1 MSVSVLGIRHHGP
14 GSARSLR
21 DELERLKPDVVLIEG
36 PPEADELVTLA
47 HDPDLQP
54 PVALLAHVP
63 GEPSTAAFWPF
74 AVFSPEWQAIRHA
87 VAAGVPVRFC
97 DLPAVHS
104 LASRPGASGHTEPG
118 ETGDTGPAGPARP
131 REGEAPEGAGER
143 GPDAKVPGSPGET
156 TDGERDDDTDEVA
169 PEAVRIDPIG
179 ALARAAGYD
188 DPERW
193 WEDAVEHRGDTP
205 FHMIAQ
211 AMEAVREGHVA
222 DEYEARR
229 EAFMRRTIRRAVKD
243 GFERI
248 VVVCGAWHVP
258 ALAGTARE
266 GAPWGA
272 GLPTVK
278 ADDALLRGLPK
289 VKAEMTWVPWTYGR
303 LAAWSGY
310 GAGVTSPG
318 WYHHLFAS
326 PDRPV
331 ERWLTGAAGVLR
343 EEDLPVSSAHVI
355 EAVRLAESLAVL
367 RGRPLAGL
375 AEVTEAVRA
384 VLCEGDDLPVELIQR
399 RMVVGERLG
408 QVPDAT
414 PMVPLQRHL
423 REEQRRV
430 RLKPEALD
438 REYDLDLRKPLDLER
453 SRLLHRLRLLGVG
466 WGTPQESRG
475 KGTFR
480 ESWSLAWRPEFDIDL
495 IEAGAWG
502 TTVPAAA
509 AARVRDLAQG
519 GGAPGQGTRGRP
531 PGPGGGP
538 GTAGPGGTGPGAPA
552 PGGSGPG
559 GSGPGGA
566 GGSGGMSGG
575 GAAGGVTL
583 AGLTGL
589 VERCLL
595 ADLPEA
601 LPYVLD
607 ALSERAAL
615 DGDVTH
621 LMAALPAMVRAQ
633 RYGDVRGT
641 PATGLA
647 TIVEAMLTRICV
659 GLGGAV
665 TGLDDDAAR
674 DLIRHVDAV
683 HAAVAL
689 LDIGPARPAGPRA
702 LGGSGENDGS
712 RGKGGSGGN
721 DGSGEGGLSEGAG
734 PEAAGSEEAGSGG
747 AGADGSRGPE
757 GAGFGG
763 AGADGS
769 RVSEGAGADGSWG
782 PGGSAGSGEE
792 TPRGRWLVALRGASG
807 RADLHGLIEGRL
819 TRILLDAADLDTAEV
834 GRRMS
839 RAMSA
844 GHPPARAAA
853 WIEGFLSGGGLLLVH
868 DPRLLGLV
876 DEWLTGLAPETF
888 VDVLPLLRRTFGAF
902 AAPERRSIG
911 ARVRS
916 LGAGTGGPAPDAED
930 FDEER
935 AAAAVRTVLAILGP
949 TIAEPTIPGRT
960 GSADG

>member
-1 MSVSVLGIRHHGP
+1 MSVSVLGVRHHGP
-14 GSARSLR
+14 GSARSLG
-21 DELERLKPDVVLIEG
+21 DELERLKPDIVLIEG
-36 PPEADELVTLA
+36 PPEADGLVELA
-47 HDPDLQP
+47 KDPGLEP

-63 GEPSTAAFWPF
+63 GEPSKAAFWPF

-87 VAAGVPVRFC
+87 VEAGIPVRFC
-97 DLPAVHS
+97 DLPAAHS
-104 LASRPGASGHTEPG
+104 LASGPEEP
-118 ETGDTGPAGPARP
+118 AARP
-131 REGEAPEGAGER
+131 DTPDTPDGE
-143 GPDAKVPGSPGET
+143 GPDSGIPA
-156 TDGERDDDTDEVA
+156 
-169 PEAVRIDPIG
+169 AVRTDPIG
-179 ALARAAGYD
+179 TLARAAGYD

-193 WEDAVEHRGDTP
+193 WEDVVEHRGDTP
-205 FHMIAQ
+205 FQVIAE
-211 AMEAVREGHVA
+211 AMAAVREGHVA
-222 DEYEARR
+222 DAYEARR

-248 VVVCGAWHVP
+248 AVVCGAWHVP
-258 ALAGTARE
+258 ALAGPSRE
-266 GAPWGA
+266 GAAWGA

-318 WYHHLFAS
+318 WYHHLFTAA
-326 PDRPV
+326 DRPV
-331 ERWLTGAAGVLR
+331 ERWLTAAAGVLR

-355 EAVRLAESLAVL
+355 EAVRLTQSLAVL

-375 AEVTEAVRA
+375 AEVTEAARA

-408 QVPDAT
+408 HVPDTT

-423 REEQRRV
+423 REEQRRLK
-430 RLKPEALD
+430 LKPEALD
-438 REYDLDLRKPLDLER
+438 REHDLDLRKPLDLER
-453 SRLLHRLRLLGVG
+453 SRLLHRLRLLGVE
-466 WGTPQESRG
+466 WGTPQESRS

-480 ESWSLAWRPEFDIDL
+480 ESWTLAWRPEFDIEL
-495 IEAGAWG
+495 IEASAWG

-509 AARVRDLAQG
+509 GARVRDLADG
-519 GGAPGQGTRGRP
+519 GRP
-531 PGPGGGP
+531 PGPAAP
-538 GTAGPGGTGPGAPA
+538 QGTAGPGPGGGGSAAPA
-552 PGGSGPG
+552 
-559 GSGPGGA
+559 
-566 GGSGGMSGG
+566 
-575 GAAGGVTL
+575 GVSL

-595 ADLPEA
+595 ADLPDA

-607 ALSERAAL
+607 SLSARAAL
-615 DGDVTH
+615 DSDVTH

-647 TIVEAMLTRICV
+647 AIVDALLTRVCV

-674 DLIRHVDAV
+674 DLLRHIDGV

-689 LDIGPARPAGPRA
+689 LD
-702 LGGSGENDGS
+702 
-712 RGKGGSGGN
+712 
-721 DGSGEGGLSEGAG
+721 GATG
-734 PEAAGSEEAGSGG
+734 AEA
-747 AGADGSRGPE
+747 PQ
-757 GAGFGG
+757 
-763 AGADGS
+763 
-769 RVSEGAGADGSWG
+769 
-782 PGGSAGSGEE
+782 
-792 TPRGRWLVALRGASG
+792 GRWLATLRGASG
-807 RADLHGLIEGRL
+807 RSDLHGLIEGRL
-819 TRILLDAADLDTAEV
+819 TRILLDAGDLDADQV
-834 GRRMS
+834 GPRMS

-868 DPRLLGLV
+868 DARLLALIDG
-876 DEWLTGLAPETF
+876 WLTGLAPETF

-911 ARVRS
+911 SRVRS
-916 LGAGTGGPAPDAED
+916 LATGAVAGGEDVAEL
-930 FDEER
+930 DEER
-935 AAAAVRTVLAILGP
+935 AAAAVRTVLMILGK
-949 TIAEPTIPGRT
+949 TEAE
-960 GSADG
+960 

>member
-21 DELERLKPDVVLIEG
+21 DELDRLKPDVVLIEG

-47 HDPDLQP
+47 RDPDLQP

-104 LASRPGASGHTEPG
+104 LAVRPGASGHAEPG
-118 ETGDTGPAGPARP
+118 ETGDTGPAGP
-131 REGEAPEGAGER
+131 REGEAPQGAGER
-143 GPDAKVPGSPGET
+143 GPDAKAPGSPGGA
-156 TDGERDDDTDEVA
+156 TDGERADGQEDGEPDDAA

-289 VKAEMTWVPWTYGR
+289 VKAEITWVPWTYGR

-430 RLKPEALD
+430 KLKPEALD

-453 SRLLHRLRLLGVG
+453 SRLLHRLRLLGVS

-495 IEAGAWG
+495 IEASAWG

-509 AARVRDLAQG
+509 AARVRDLADG
-519 GGAPGQGTRGRP
+519 GGAPDQTARGRAS
-531 PGPGGGP
+531 GPGGGP
-538 GTAGPGGTGPGAPA
+538 GA
-552 PGGSGPG
+552 SGPG

-566 GGSGGMSGG
+566 GGPGGMSGG
-575 GAAGGVTL
+575 GASGGVTL

-601 LPYVLD
+601 LPHVLD

-674 DLIRHVDAV
+674 DLNRHVDAV

-689 LDIGPARPAGPRA
+689 LDTGPARPDGSRA
-702 LGGSGENDGS
+702 PGGSGKDDG
-712 RGKGGSGGN
+712 
-721 DGSGEGGLSEGAG
+721 
-734 PEAAGSEEAGSGG
+734 
-747 AGADGSRGPE
+747 
-757 GAGFGG
+757 
-763 AGADGS
+763 
-769 RVSEGAGADGSWG
+769 SEGAGADDSRAPAG
-782 PGGSAGSGEE
+782 PAGPAGSGEE
-792 TPRGRWLVALRGASG
+792 TPQGRWLVALRGASG

-930 FDEER
+930 FDDER
-935 AAAAVRTVLAILGP
+935 AAAAVRTVLTILGP
-949 TIAEPTIPGRT
+949 TIAEPTIHGRT

>member
-104 LASRPGASGHTEPG
+104 LASRPGASGHAEPG
-118 ETGDTGPAGPARP
+118 ETGDAGPAEP
-131 REGEAPEGAGER
+131 REGETPEGAGAR
-143 GPDAKVPGSPGET
+143 GPDGRVPGSQGET
-156 TDGERDDDTDEVA
+156 TGGERDGDTHGEPDDVA

-229 EAFMRRTIRRAVKD
+229 EAFMRRTIRRAVRD

-248 VVVCGAWHVP
+248 AVVCGAWHVP

-289 VKAEMTWVPWTYGR
+289 VRAEMTWVPWTYGR

-430 RLKPEALD
+430 KLKPEALE

-453 SRLLHRLRLLGVG
+453 SRLLHRLRLLGVD
-466 WGTPQESRG
+466 WGTPRESRG

-509 AARVRDLAQG
+509 AARVRDLADG
-519 GGAPGQGTRGRP
+519 GGPSGRTIRGRAPGGTS
-531 PGPGGGP
+531 GPGGG
-538 GTAGPGGTGPGAPA
+538 G

-559 GSGPGGA
+559 GSGPGGS
-566 GGSGGMSGG
+566 GGAGGMS
-575 GAAGGVTL
+575 GGVTL

-601 LPYVLD
+601 LPHVLD
-607 ALSERAAL
+607 ALSARAAL

-641 PATGLA
+641 PATGLV

-689 LDIGPARPAGPRA
+689 LDTGPVRPDGSRA
-702 LGGSGENDGS
+702 LGGPGEI
-712 RGKGGSGGN
+712 
-721 DGSGEGGLSEGAG
+721 DGSGEKD
-734 PEAAGSEEAGSGG
+734 GSGE
-747 AGADGSRGPE
+747 RG
-757 GAGFGG
+757 
-763 AGADGS
+763 
-769 RVSEGAGADGSWG
+769 VSEGAGAGGSRVQ
-782 PGGSAGSGEE
+782 GGSAGSGEE
-792 TPRGRWLVALRGASG
+792 TPQGRWLVALRGASG

-834 GRRMS
+834 GLRMS

-911 ARVRS
+911 SRVRS
-916 LGAGTGGPAPDAED
+916 LGAGTGGLAPDAED

-935 AAAAVRTVLAILGP
+935 AAAAVRTVLTILGP
-949 TIAEPTIPGRT
+949 ATAEPAIEGRT

>member
-1 MSVSVLGIRHHGP
+1 MSVSVLGVRHHGP

-21 DELERLKPDVVLIEG
+21 DELERLKPDIVLIEG
-36 PPEADELVTLA
+36 PPEADGLVELA
-47 HDPDLQP
+47 KDPGLEP

-63 GEPSTAAFWPF
+63 GEPSKAAFWPF

-87 VAAGVPVRFC
+87 VEAGIPVRFC
-97 DLPAVHS
+97 DLPAAHS
-104 LASRPGASGHTEPG
+104 LAAERE
-118 ETGDTGPAGPARP
+118 EPAGPEEEGTQDGAPEDEGRDVEP
-131 REGEAPEGAGER
+131 RERRPEDGAGPEHREGGGQAGER
-143 GPDAKVPGSPGET
+143 EPSAEGPRDGQGPDSGMP
-156 TDGERDDDTDEVA
+156 
-169 PEAVRIDPIG
+169 AVRVDPIG
-179 ALARAAGYD
+179 TLARAAGYD

-193 WEDAVEHRGDTP
+193 WEDVVEHRGDTP
-205 FHMIAQ
+205 FQVIAE
-211 AMEAVREGHVA
+211 AMAAVREGHVA
-222 DEYEARR
+222 DAYEARR

-248 VVVCGAWHVP
+248 AVVCGAWHVP
-258 ALAGTARE
+258 ALAGPSRE
-266 GAPWGA
+266 GAAWGA

-326 PDRPV
+326 ADRPV
-331 ERWLTGAAGVLR
+331 ERWLTAAAGVLR

-355 EAVRLAESLAVL
+355 EAVRLTQSLAVL

-375 AEVTEAVRA
+375 AEVTEAARA

-408 QVPDAT
+408 HVPDAT

-423 REEQRRV
+423 REEQRRLK
-430 RLKPEALD
+430 LKPEALD
-438 REYDLDLRKPLDLER
+438 REHDLDLRKPLDLER
-453 SRLLHRLRLLGVG
+453 SRLLHRLRLLGVE
-466 WGTPQESRG
+466 WGTPQESRS

-480 ESWSLAWRPEFDIDL
+480 ESWTLAWRPEFDIEL
-495 IEAGAWG
+495 IEASAWG

-509 AARVRDLAQG
+509 GARVRDLADG
-519 GGAPGQGTRGRP
+519 GRP
-531 PGPGGGP
+531 PGPARGA
-538 GTAGPGGTGPGAPA
+538 AGP
-552 PGGSGPG
+552 
-559 GSGPGGA
+559 GPGGA
-566 GGSGGMSGG
+566 P
-575 GAAGGVTL
+575 AGVSL

-595 ADLPEA
+595 ADLPDA

-607 ALSERAAL
+607 ALSARAAL
-615 DGDVTH
+615 DSDVTH

-641 PATGLA
+641 PAAGLA
-647 TIVEAMLTRICV
+647 AIVDALLTRVCV

-674 DLIRHVDAV
+674 DLLRHIDGV

-689 LDIGPARPAGPRA
+689 LD
-702 LGGSGENDGS
+702 
-712 RGKGGSGGN
+712 
-721 DGSGEGGLSEGAG
+721 
-734 PEAAGSEEAGSGG
+734 
-747 AGADGSRGPE
+747 
-757 GAGFGG
+757 
-763 AGADGS
+763 
-769 RVSEGAGADGSWG
+769 
-782 PGGSAGSGEE
+782 
-792 TPRGRWLVALRGASG
+792 GASG
-807 RADLHGLIEGRL
+807 TEAPQARWLATLRAASGRSDLHGLIEGRL
-819 TRILLDAADLDTAEV
+819 TRILLDAGDLDADQV
-834 GRRMS
+834 GPRMS

-868 DPRLLGLV
+868 DARLLALIDG
-876 DEWLTGLAPETF
+876 WLTGLAPETF

-911 ARVRS
+911 SRVRS
-916 LGAGTGGPAPDAED
+916 LTTGAVPGGEDVAEL
-930 FDEER
+930 DEER
-935 AAAAVRTVLAILGP
+935 AAAAVRTVLMILGK
-949 TIAEPTIPGRT
+949 TEAE
-960 GSADG
+960 

>member
-1 MSVSVLGIRHHGP
+1 MSVSVLGVRHHGP

-21 DELERLKPDVVLIEG
+21 DELERLKPDIVLIEG
-36 PPEADELVTLA
+36 PPEADGLVELA
-47 HDPDLQP
+47 KDPGLEP

-63 GEPSTAAFWPF
+63 GEPSKAAFWPF

-87 VAAGVPVRFC
+87 VEAGIPVRFC
-97 DLPAVHS
+97 DLPAAHS
-104 LASRPGASGHTEPG
+104 LASGPEEP
-118 ETGDTGPAGPARP
+118 AARP
-131 REGEAPEGAGER
+131 DTPDGE
-143 GPDAKVPGSPGET
+143 GPDSGIPS
-156 TDGERDDDTDEVA
+156 
-169 PEAVRIDPIG
+169 AVRTDPIG
-179 ALARAAGYD
+179 TLSRAAGYD

-193 WEDAVEHRGDTP
+193 WEDVVEHRGDTP
-205 FHMIAQ
+205 FQVIAE
-211 AMEAVREGHVA
+211 AMAAVREGHVA
-222 DEYEARR
+222 DAYEARR

-248 VVVCGAWHVP
+248 AVVCGAWHVP
-258 ALAGTARE
+258 ALAGPSRE
-266 GAPWGA
+266 GAAWGA

-318 WYHHLFAS
+318 WYHHLFAAA
-326 PDRPV
+326 DRPV
-331 ERWLTGAAGVLR
+331 ERWLTAAAGVLR

-355 EAVRLAESLAVL
+355 EAVRLTQSLAVL

-375 AEVTEAVRA
+375 AEVTEAARA

-408 QVPDAT
+408 HVPDAT

-423 REEQRRV
+423 REEQRRLK
-430 RLKPEALD
+430 LKPEALD
-438 REYDLDLRKPLDLER
+438 REHDLDLRKPLDLER
-453 SRLLHRLRLLGVG
+453 SRLLHRLRLLGVE
-466 WGTPQESRG
+466 WGTPQESRS

-480 ESWSLAWRPEFDIDL
+480 ESWTLAWRPEFDIEL
-495 IEAGAWG
+495 IEASAWG

-509 AARVRDLAQG
+509 GARVRDLADGERPPGPAAPQG
-519 GGAPGQGTRGRP
+519 AAG
-531 PGPGGGP
+531 PGPGGGGP
-538 GTAGPGGTGPGAPA
+538 AGV
-552 PGGSGPG
+552 S
-559 GSGPGGA
+559 
-566 GGSGGMSGG
+566 
-575 GAAGGVTL
+575 L

-595 ADLPEA
+595 ADLPDA

-607 ALSERAAL
+607 SLSARAAL
-615 DGDVTH
+615 DSDVTH

-647 TIVEAMLTRICV
+647 TIVDALLTRVCV

-674 DLIRHVDAV
+674 DLLRHIDGV

-689 LDIGPARPAGPRA
+689 LDGA
-702 LGGSGENDGS
+702 SG
-712 RGKGGSGGN
+712 
-721 DGSGEGGLSEGAG
+721 A
-734 PEAAGSEEAGSGG
+734 EAPQA
-747 AGADGSRGPE
+747 
-757 GAGFGG
+757 
-763 AGADGS
+763 
-769 RVSEGAGADGSWG
+769 
-782 PGGSAGSGEE
+782 
-792 TPRGRWLVALRGASG
+792 RWLATLRGASG
-807 RADLHGLIEGRL
+807 RSDLHGLIEGRL
-819 TRILLDAADLDTAEV
+819 TRILLDAGDLDADQV
-834 GRRMS
+834 GPRMS

-868 DPRLLGLV
+868 DARLLALIDG
-876 DEWLTGLAPETF
+876 WLTGLAPETF

-911 ARVRS
+911 SRVHS
-916 LGAGTGGPAPDAED
+916 LATGTAQGGEDVAEL
-930 FDEER
+930 DEER
-935 AAAAVRTVLAILGP
+935 AAAAVRTVLMILGK
-949 TIAEPTIPGRT
+949 TEAE
-960 GSADG
+960 

>member
-1 MSVSVLGIRHHGP
+1 MSVSVLGVRHHGP
-14 GSARSLR
+14 GSARSLVQ
-21 DELERLKPDVVLIEG
+21 ELDRLKPDIVLIEG
-36 PPEADELVTLA
+36 PPEADELVELA
-47 HDPDLQP
+47 KDPGLQP

-63 GEPSTAAFWPF
+63 GEPSKAAFWPF
-74 AVFSPEWQAIRHA
+74 AVFSPEWQAICHA
-87 VAAGVPVRFC
+87 AGAGVPVRFC

-104 LASRPGASGHTEPG
+104 LASESGEPG
-118 ETGDTGPAGPARP
+118 EGRRDG
-131 REGEAPEGAGER
+131 APEGAEAGDGRPEGAGPGAAGPRAGE
-143 GPDAKVPGSPGET
+143 GPDAGVP
-156 TDGERDDDTDEVA
+156 
-169 PEAVRIDPIG
+169 AVRTDPIG

-193 WEDAVEHRGDTP
+193 WEDVVEHRGDTP
-205 FHMIAQ
+205 FQVIAE
-211 AMEAVREGHVA
+211 AMAAVREGHVA
-222 DEYEARR
+222 DTREARR
-229 EAFMRRTIRRAVKD
+229 EAFMRRTIRRALKD

-248 VVVCGAWHVP
+248 AVVCGAWHVP
-258 ALAGTARE
+258 ALAGDPAE
-266 GAPWGA
+266 GAAWGS

-326 PDRPV
+326 ADRPV
-331 ERWLTGAAGVLR
+331 ERWLTAAAGVLR

-355 EAVRLAESLAVL
+355 EAVRLTQSLAVL

-384 VLCEGDDLPVELIQR
+384 VLCEGDDLPTELVQR

-408 QVPDAT
+408 HVPDAT

-423 REEQRRV
+423 REEQRRLK
-430 RLKPEALD
+430 LKPEALG
-438 REYDLDLRKPLDLER
+438 REHDLDLRKPLDLER
-453 SRLLHRLRLLGVG
+453 SRLLHRLRLLGVE

-480 ESWSLAWRPEFDIDL
+480 ESWTLTWRPEFDIDL

-509 AARVRDLAQG
+509 TARVRDLADG
-519 GGAPGQGTRGRP
+519 GRVSDPAASRAGAGTA
-531 PGPGGGP
+531 
-538 GTAGPGGTGPGAPA
+538 AGPGSPA
-552 PGGSGPG
+552 LHGGRESTP
-559 GSGPGGA
+559 
-566 GGSGGMSGG
+566 
-575 GAAGGVTL
+575 GVTL

-595 ADLPEA
+595 ADLPDA
-601 LPYVLD
+601 LPYVLE
-607 ALSERAAL
+607 ALSARAAL
-615 DGDVTH
+615 DSDVTH

-641 PATGLA
+641 PAAGLA
-647 TIVEAMLTRICV
+647 TIVDALLSRVCV

-674 DLIRHVDAV
+674 DLLRHVDGV

-689 LDIGPARPAGPRA
+689 LDG
-702 LGGSGENDGS
+702 
-712 RGKGGSGGN
+712 
-721 DGSGEGGLSEGAG
+721 
-734 PEAAGSEEAGSGG
+734 AAGQESPQA
-747 AGADGSRGPE
+747 
-757 GAGFGG
+757 
-763 AGADGS
+763 
-769 RVSEGAGADGSWG
+769 
-782 PGGSAGSGEE
+782 
-792 TPRGRWLVALRGASG
+792 RWLATLRGASG
-807 RADLHGLIEGRL
+807 RSDLHGLIEGRL
-819 TRILLDAADLDTAEV
+819 IRILLDAGDLDAASV
-834 GRRMS
+834 GPRMS

-868 DPRLLGLV
+868 DARLLALV
-876 DEWLTGLAPETF
+876 DGWLTGLAPETF

-911 ARVRS
+911 SRVRS
-916 LGAGTGGPAPDAED
+916 LATGAAPDAAVAAEL
-930 FDEER
+930 DEKR
-935 AAAAVRTVLAILGP
+935 AAAAVRTVLMILGKMEA
-949 TIAEPTIPGRT
+949 T
-960 GSADG
+960 

>member
-1 MSVSVLGIRHHGP
+1 MSVSVLGVRHHGP

-21 DELERLKPDVVLIEG
+21 DELERLKPDIVLIEG
-36 PPEADELVTLA
+36 PPEADGLVELA
-47 HDPDLQP
+47 KDPGLEP

-63 GEPSTAAFWPF
+63 GEPSKAAFWPF

-87 VAAGVPVRFC
+87 VEAGIPVRFC
-97 DLPAVHS
+97 DLPAAHS
-104 LASRPGASGHTEPG
+104 LAAERE
-118 ETGDTGPAGPARP
+118 EPAGPEEEEEGTQDGAPGDASRDAEP
-131 REGEAPEGAGER
+131 RERRPEDGSGPERQEGAGQAGEQEPSAAGPR
-143 GPDAKVPGSPGET
+143 DGQGPDSGMP
-156 TDGERDDDTDEVA
+156 
-169 PEAVRIDPIG
+169 AVRTDPIG
-179 ALARAAGYD
+179 TLARAAGYD

-193 WEDAVEHRGDTP
+193 WEDVVEHRGDTP
-205 FHMIAQ
+205 FQVIAE
-211 AMEAVREGHVA
+211 AMAAVREGHVA
-222 DEYEARR
+222 DAYEARR

-248 VVVCGAWHVP
+248 AVVCGAWHVP
-258 ALAGTARE
+258 ALAGPSRE
-266 GAPWGA
+266 GAAWGA

-326 PDRPV
+326 ADRPV
-331 ERWLTGAAGVLR
+331 ERWLTAAAGVLR

-355 EAVRLAESLAVL
+355 EAVRLTQSLAVL

-375 AEVTEAVRA
+375 AEVTEAARA

-408 QVPDAT
+408 HVPDAT

-423 REEQRRV
+423 REEQRRLK
-430 RLKPEALD
+430 LKPEALD
-438 REYDLDLRKPLDLER
+438 REHDLDLRKPLDLER
-453 SRLLHRLRLLGVG
+453 SRLLHRLRLLGVE
-466 WGTPQESRG
+466 WGTPQESRS

-480 ESWSLAWRPEFDIDL
+480 ESWTLAWRPEFDIEL
-495 IEAGAWG
+495 IEASAWG

-509 AARVRDLAQG
+509 GARVRDLADG
-519 GGAPGQGTRGRP
+519 GRP
-531 PGPGGGP
+531 PGPAAPQGA
-538 GTAGPGGTGPGAPA
+538 AGP
-552 PGGSGPG
+552 
-559 GSGPGGA
+559 GPGGA
-566 GGSGGMSGG
+566 P
-575 GAAGGVTL
+575 AGVSL

-595 ADLPEA
+595 ADLPDA

-607 ALSERAAL
+607 ALSARAAL
-615 DGDVTH
+615 DSDVTH

-647 TIVEAMLTRICV
+647 AIVDALLTRVCV

-674 DLIRHVDAV
+674 DLLRHIDGV

-689 LDIGPARPAGPRA
+689 LDGA
-702 LGGSGENDGS
+702 SGT
-712 RGKGGSGGN
+712 
-721 DGSGEGGLSEGAG
+721 
-734 PEAAGSEEAGSGG
+734 EAPQA
-747 AGADGSRGPE
+747 
-757 GAGFGG
+757 
-763 AGADGS
+763 
-769 RVSEGAGADGSWG
+769 
-782 PGGSAGSGEE
+782 
-792 TPRGRWLVALRGASG
+792 RWLATLRGASG
-807 RADLHGLIEGRL
+807 RSDLHGLIEGRL
-819 TRILLDAADLDTAEV
+819 TRILLDAGDLDADQV
-834 GRRMS
+834 GPRMS

-868 DPRLLGLV
+868 DARLLALIDG
-876 DEWLTGLAPETF
+876 WLTGLAPETF

-911 ARVRS
+911 SRVRS
-916 LGAGTGGPAPDAED
+916 LTTGAVPGGEDVAEL
-930 FDEER
+930 DEER
-935 AAAAVRTVLAILGP
+935 AAAAVRTVLMILGK
-949 TIAEPTIPGRT
+949 TEAE
-960 GSADG
+960 